1 VVLGLVAL
9 TNCVGEAYGRAV
21 LGENS
26 FAASGRVDLTAI
38 KTERSGQEM
47 DSDYTPAH
55 AAFDLPTTC
64 KAAKNLL
71 GRSSIK
77 SKGKSSKSK
86 TKPKSIRP
94 KIAQKKS
101 TNNES
106 TKN

>member
-1 VVLGLVAL
+1 VVLELVAL

-26 FAASGRVDLTAI
+26 FAASGGVDLTAI
-38 KTERSGQEM
+38 NTERSGQEM
-47 DSDYTPAH
+47 NNDYTPAH
-55 AAFDLPTTC
+55 AAFDLPTTG

-86 TKPKSIRP
+86 TNSKSIRP
-94 KIAQKKS
+94 KIGQKKS
-101 TNNES
+101 GQLITN
-106 TKN
+106 